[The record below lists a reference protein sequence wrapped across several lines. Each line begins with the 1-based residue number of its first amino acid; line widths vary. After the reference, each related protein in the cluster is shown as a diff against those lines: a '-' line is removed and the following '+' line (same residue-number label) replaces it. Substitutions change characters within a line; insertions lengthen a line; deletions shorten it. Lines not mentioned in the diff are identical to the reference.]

1 LIYSFRYLCS
11 KIFFAALLAN
21 SRRNPLHNVKNLGD
35 VGANAT

>member
-11 KIFFAALLAN
+11 KIFFAALLTN
-21 SRRNPLHNVKNLGD
+21 SCRNPLHKVKNLGD